1 MSIRAQLEALVAK
14 QKAEK
19 EAAAKQGFCITCEE
33 ELVSCYCDAMEDAA
47 ATE

>member
-19 EAAAKQGFCITCEE
+19 EAAAQQGFCITCEE
-33 ELVSCYCDAMEDAA
+33 ELASCYCDSFEEAA
-47 ATE
+47 AHE